1 MASTSIST
9 SFVKQYDSTLHML
22 LELKGNMFTG
32 KCIEESINGEEKY
45 YDQLGSI
52 YASEVTQQFADSPE
66 SDITHARR
74 RVVATP
80 YDVGIGLDKFDKVQ
94 ELINPES
101 GYVQRQ
107 VSALQRKSAIE
118 FMNGALGTASTGKAG
133 ATPVVLP
140 SGQYIAVG
148 TGPSGA
154 AASTGMNLEKL
165 QATLQLFEE
174 NNLML
179 DDPMNKLYFAWG
191 PQQKKELL
199 ETTQVTSSDYNT
211 VKTLVNGQ
219 INSFYGFEFVTSN
232 MIPYITSGTVD
243 LTWGATDT
251 PAVDANGV
259 RACFAWAKSG
269 VVQVTNPNLSTDV
282 SQRKDKS
289 NNWYSYS
296 CLRTGAVRM
305 EEEKVVI
312 VPCDQSPGAS

>member
-9 SFVKQYDSTLHML
+9 AFIKQYDSTLRML
-22 LELKGNMFTG
+22 LELKGNMFSG

-94 ELINPES
+94 MLVNPES

-107 VSALQRKSAIE
+107 VSALQRKGGIE
-118 FMNGALGTASTGKAG
+118 FMNGVLGAAGTGKAG
-133 ATPVVLP
+133 TT
-140 SGQYIAVG
+140 AVNL
-148 TGPSGA
+148 GA
-154 AASTGMNLEKL
+154 ANVIDVATGDTASTGMNLEKL
-165 QATLQLFEE
+165 QATLQYFEE
-174 NNLML
+174 NNLVT

-191 PQQKKELL
+191 PQQKRELL
-199 ETTQVTSSDYNT
+199 EAEKVTSSDFAT
-211 VKTLVNGQ
+211 VKALVQGS
-219 INSFYGFEFVTSN
+219 INNYYGFEFVSSN
-232 MIPYITSGTVD
+232 MIPYVNTGSTGASLD
-243 LTWGATDT
+243 WSATDI
-251 PAVDANGV
+251 PVDTDSTDV

-269 VVQVTNPNLSTDV
+269 MIQVTNPNLSTDV

-296 CLRTGAVRM
+296 CLRTGAVRL
-305 EEEKVVI
+305 EEEKVAI
-312 VPCDQSPGAS
+312 VPCDQSPA